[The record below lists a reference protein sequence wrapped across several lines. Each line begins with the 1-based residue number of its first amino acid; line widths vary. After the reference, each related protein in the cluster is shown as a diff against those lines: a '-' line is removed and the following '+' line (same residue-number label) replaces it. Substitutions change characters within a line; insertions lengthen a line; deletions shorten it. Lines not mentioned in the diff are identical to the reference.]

1 MTAEELSGAEGR
13 HRSAPRP
20 AGIEPSEDL
29 PPAGAGAAEP
39 LPPAE
44 AAAAR
49 DIQATREELGQ
60 TVEALAAKAD
70 VKARA
75 REKIRNISGK
85 LRVKT
90 TDAARSAR
98 SAAGPVTSRVKDRAL
113 AGGGS
118 VRQAMPEPAR
128 RAASRAAAA
137 AKDKRAPAA
146 VAGVGLLLG
155 CWLVLRRRRR
165 S

>member
-1 MTAEELSGAEGR
+1 M
-13 HRSAPRP
+13 
-20 AGIEPSEDL
+20 EPSEDL
-29 PPAGAGAAEP
+29 PPADAGTAEP
-39 LPPAE
+39 PTPAE
-44 AAAAR
+44 AAVAS

-75 REKIRNISGK
+75 REQARNISGR
-85 LRVKT
+85 LRGKA

-98 SAAGPVTSRVKDRAL
+98 STAGPVTSRVKDRAT
-113 AGGGS
+113 AGGGR

-128 RAASRAAAA
+128 HAATRAGAA
-137 AKDKRAPAA
+137 AKDKRAA
-146 VAGVGLLLG
+146 VAAAGAGLVLG

>member
-20 AGIEPSEDL
+20 AGIEPPEGL
-29 PPAGAGAAEP
+29 PPADTGPEP

-44 AAAAR
+44 AAVAR
-49 DIQATREELGQ
+49 DVQATREELGQ
-60 TVEALAAKAD
+60 TVEALAARAD

-75 REKIRNISGK
+75 REKARDVSGR

-90 TDAARSAR
+90 ADAARSAR
-98 SAAGPVTSRVKDRAL
+98 SAAGPVASRVKDRAS
-113 AGGGS
+113 AGAGS
-118 VRQAMPEPAR
+118 VRLAMPEPAR
-128 RAASRAAAA
+128 QAASRAAAA
-137 AKDKRAPAA
+137 AKDKRAAVA
-146 VAGVGLLLG
+146 VAGAGLLLG

>member
-1 MTAEELSGAEGR
+1 MSADTPSAAGGR
-13 HRSAPRP
+13 HRPAPRP
-20 AGIEPSEDL
+20 TGMEPSEDL
-29 PPAGAGAAEP
+29 PPANAGTSEP

-44 AAAAR
+44 AAVAS

-75 REKIRNISGK
+75 REQARNISER

-90 TDAARSAR
+90 TDAARAAR
-98 SAAGPVTSRVKDRAL
+98 SAAGPVASWVKDRAL

-118 VRQAMPEPAR
+118 VRQAVPEPAR
-128 RAASRAAAA
+128 RAVSRAATA
-137 AKDKRAPAA
+137 AKGKRAAVA
-146 VAGVGLLLG
+146 VAGVGLVLG

>member
-1 MTAEELSGAEGR
+1 MTAEELSDAEGW
-13 HRSAPRP
+13 HRSVPRP
-20 AGIEPSEDL
+20 AGTEPSEDL
-29 PPAGAGAAEP
+29 PPADAGASEP

-44 AAAAR
+44 AAVAS

-75 REKIRNISGK
+75 REQARNISGRF
-85 LRVKT
+85 RVKT

-98 SAAGPVTSRVKDRAL
+98 SAAGPVPSRVKDRAL
-113 AGGGS
+113 AGGAS
-118 VRQAMPEPAR
+118 VRQAIPEPAR
-128 RAASRAAAA
+128 RATSRAATA
-137 AKDKRAPAA
+137 AKDKRVAA
-146 VAGVGLLLG
+146 AAAGGGLLLG